1 MNTQQET
8 ELRMFLMETVRQY
21 AQREIS
27 PTDFLTL
34 IETFQKK
41 PEIATD
47 TTLSHCATLADFFA
61 KQITKGN
68 SDILSRELLDE
79 AYVYIVKK
87 LTGPAPVL

>member
-8 ELRMFLMETVRQY
+8 ELRMVLMETLRQY

-27 PTDFLTL
+27 PTDFLTR
-34 IETFQKK
+34 IETLQKK

-47 TTLSHCATLADFFA
+47 TTLSHCATIADFFA

-68 SDILSRELLDE
+68 SDLLNRELLDE
-79 AYVYIVKK
+79 AYAYIVEK
-87 LTGPAPVL
+87 LTAPAPVL